1 MSAAQAFHANL
12 RRGQLL
18 RETGRYAEAC
28 EYLGAAIH
36 LEPERPE
43 PYLELALT
51 QSEMP
56 RKKAEALRS
65 IDRAIGLDPESA
77 EYLGVKAYLLAR
89 YGRHNEALDYA
100 RRALELEPWCHVAL
114 IAQANVHTAKN
125 EWTEAETIARRML
138 EFDAEDVT
146 ALNILAQSLRFQ
158 HRYAEAR
165 VVLEQLLARMPENAS
180 GLANAGY
187 DALAVGDYRRA
198 NELFLNALRLEPKN
212 AHARRGLLQSLRHRV
227 WIYRMNQ
234 KLFHLLSGGPH
245 HGRGFRLALIV
256 LTIGTGGLF
265 LLVILAVAFI
275 GMTMEPISDFF
286 LLFDSTGRRALT
298 MLERR
303 YALFVGGVT
312 AFLLGLVAYS
322 GRPRLVMGI
331 GCYLAVFALFVLV
344 PQWID
349 ARRARHDKKL
359 TTEDA
364 VS

>member
-18 RETGRYAEAC
+18 RETGRYVEAC
-28 EYLGAAIH
+28 EYLGAAIQ

-43 PYLELALT
+43 PYLELALA

-65 IDRAIGLDPESA
+65 IDRAIGLDPESG

-89 YGRHNEALDYA
+89 YGRNDEALEYA
-100 RRALELEPWCHVAL
+100 RRALEMAPWSHIAL

-125 EWTEAETIARRML
+125 EWPEAEAIARRML
-138 EFDAEDVT
+138 EFDAEDAT

-165 VVLEQLLARMPENAS
+165 VVLDQLLARMPENAS

-198 NELFLNALRLEPKN
+198 NEHFLDALRLEPKN

-227 WIYRMNQ
+227 WLYRMNQ
-234 KLFHLLSGGPH
+234 KMFHLLSGGAH
-245 HGRGFRLALIV
+245 YGRGFRLTLIL
-256 LTIGTGGLF
+256 LTIFTGGIF

-275 GMTMEPISDFF
+275 GMTMEPVSDFF
-286 LLFDSTGRRALT
+286 LLFDPKGRRALT

-303 YALFVGGVT
+303 YTLFVGGVT
-312 AFLLGLVAYS
+312 AFLLVLVAYS
-322 GRPRLVMGI
+322 GLPRLVMGI
-331 GCYLAVFALFVLV
+331 GCYLVIFALFVLV

-349 ARRARHDKKL
+349 AWKARCEKAL
-359 TTEDA
+359 T
-364 VS
+364 